1 MSRIAFPYPTL
12 FPHVRQQ
19 GSWEAFIDGN
29 QRLFKDGSGSWDYD
43 SGLDVICRFPW
54 TAESLFEQAELT
66 PLLDNARL
74 ALVISTGS
82 SEGTGRRFV
91 ATDLAVRDCAECDEG
106 EGTMLRIN
114 LESARLCNRNR
125 SSFFVYSTGG
135 EIAGIRLLGGSILY
149 REDATLQ
156 LEGDLG
162 SFPMRSLAFSSHSLG
177 DGLWL
182 VDCHADSPEDPL
194 ISSVSLLLNS
204 DRQVFIEQL
213 QSEAEQ
219 TGFLR
224 WAVRADVMATVLSWL
239 LLNEEFGFNL
249 DQEWPD
255 GSVGAIATGWL
266 MSMGVQGCSALQQLT
281 EQIRREPHRFRQRC
295 QAASVLSAT
304 DYP

>member
-106 EGTMLRIN
+106 EGTTLRIN
-114 LESARLCNRNR
+114 LESARLCNRIR

-135 EIAGIRLLGGSILY
+135 EIAGIRLLVEASSTERTPHCSLRGISAASRCDPSPSAPTASETVCGSLIVMPTARKIHLSPRFRCFSTAIDRY
-149 REDATLQ
+149 SSNNCRARQ
-156 LEGDLG
+156 N
-162 SFPMRSLAFSSHSLG
+162 RRAFCAG
-177 DGLWL
+177 RF
-182 VDCHADSPEDPL
+182 A
-194 ISSVSLLLNS
+194 
-204 DRQVFIEQL
+204 
-213 QSEAEQ
+213 
-219 TGFLR
+219 
-224 WAVRADVMATVLSWL
+224 
-239 LLNEEFGFNL
+239 
-249 DQEWPD
+249 
-255 GSVGAIATGWL
+255 L
-266 MSMGVQGCSALQQLT
+266 MSW
-281 EQIRREPHRFRQRC
+281 QRC
-295 QAASVLSAT
+295 
-304 DYP
+304 